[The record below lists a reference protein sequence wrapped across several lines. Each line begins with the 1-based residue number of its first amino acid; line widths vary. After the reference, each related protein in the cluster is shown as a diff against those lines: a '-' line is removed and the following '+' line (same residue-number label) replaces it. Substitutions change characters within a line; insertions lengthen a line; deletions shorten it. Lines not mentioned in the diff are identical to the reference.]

1 MSYLLHDFLTSWL
14 PDLLTYLLTYVMTSW
29 FHDSRP
35 YLFTSRLP
43 DFTVYLS
50 RYKSDSSNFGTQSQ
64 IKSRRRNMGVMKS
77 HAEIQRAYRS
87 RLKQQNPELLRMHDR
102 EKWRGQCLKKRSWL
116 TIDKKLNQRVT
127 CRHIMRQRSLA
138 ILAVTPI
145 EIHQDTSSASFTSWH
160 EQA

>member
-1 MSYLLHDFLTSWL
+1 MSYILHDFLTSWL

-29 FHDSRP
+29 FHVSRT
-35 YLFTSRLP
+35 YLFTSWLP

-64 IKSRRRNMGVMKS
+64 IKSRMSNMGVMKS

-102 EKWRGQCLKKRSWL
+102 EKWRRQCLKRRS
-116 TIDKKLNQRVT
+116 QRTLHKHTESGSTQYGTEASRYSFLRQWKHIKT
-127 CRHIMRQRSLA
+127 CRS
-138 ILAVTPI
+138 
-145 EIHQDTSSASFTSWH
+145 
-160 EQA
+160 